1 MRENKI
7 VNYLHPLIAS
17 EKLKIAIILNG
28 ISTKKKTFYQSI
40 LPPLKKEFSVEVFET
55 KSATHAFQL
64 AGETATNHFDIILA
78 AGGDGTLNQV
88 LNGTLSIAG
97 PLPFLGVIPLGSGN
111 DFAALMNVR
120 PDASQLI
127 NLITS
132 RKSRPIDVG
141 KISCRGKEGGQ
152 TTRYFINV
160 CSMGMG
166 PATVQR
172 IERLPRWLGPGL
184 RYFTSVLNTFLTHPI
199 ERFEVTTKDWTWKGK
214 ARVVA
219 IANGKSFG
227 NKIYIAPDAEPD
239 DGLFNTLIA
248 TDMPLPKF
256 LLTLQRLKSRQR
268 VKDYSIIYGTTK
280 ELLLSSPTSAF
291 IEAEGEMAGYLPA
304 NIEMLK
310 NRIQFLA

>member
-1 MRENKI
+1 MK
-7 VNYLHPLIAS
+7 V
-17 EKLKIAIILNG
+17 AIIING

-55 KSATHAFQL
+55 KSPTHAIQL
-64 AGETATNHFDIILA
+64 AGEAAINQFDIVLA

-88 LNGTLSIAG
+88 LNGLLSIAG

-141 KISCRGKEGGQ
+141 KISCLGKEGGQ
-152 TTRYFINV
+152 ITRYFINV

-166 PATVQR
+166 PATVER
-172 IERLPRWLGPGL
+172 IERLPRWLGPSF
-184 RYFTSVLNTFLTHPI
+184 RYFASVLNTFLTHPI
-199 ERFEVTTKDWTWKGK
+199 EKFEVTTKDWTWKGR

-239 DGLFNTLIA
+239 DGIFNTLIA
-248 TDMPLPKF
+248 TDMALPKF
-256 LLTLQRLKSRQR
+256 LLVLQRLKNRQR
-268 VKDYSIIYGTTK
+268 VKDPSILYATTQ
-280 ELLLSSPTSAF
+280 ELQLSSPTSAF

-304 NIEMLK
+304 NIVMLK

>member
-1 MRENKI
+1 MK
-7 VNYLHPLIAS
+7 V
-17 EKLKIAIILNG
+17 AIILNG
-28 ISTKKKTFYQSI
+28 ISRKKSTFYKSI
-40 LPPLKKEFSVEVFET
+40 LPPLKEKFFVVVFET
-55 KSATHAFQL
+55 QYPAHATQL
-64 AGETATNHFDIILA
+64 AIDAVLNRYDVILA

-88 LNGTLSIAG
+88 LNGILTKDTTSS
-97 PLPFLGVIPLGSGN
+97 LPVLGVIPLGSGN
-111 DFAALMNVR
+111 DFAALMDVKAE
-120 PDASQLI
+120 PSQLI
-127 NLITS
+127 DLITNKKT
-132 RKSRPIDVG
+132 RTIDVG
-141 KISCRGKEGGQ
+141 KISCVGKEGGLNE
-152 TTRYFINV
+152 RYFINV

-199 ERFEVTTKDWTWKGK
+199 ERFDVISKGWTWEGK

-227 NKIYIAPDAEPD
+227 NRIYIAPDAEPD

-268 VKDYSIIYGTTK
+268 VKDYSMIYATTK
-280 ELLLSSPTSAF
+280 ELQLSSPTLTL

-304 NIEMLK
+304 SIVMLK
-310 NRIQFLA
+310 GRIQFLA

>member
-1 MRENKI
+1 M
-7 VNYLHPLIAS
+7 HPLIAS
-17 EKLKIAIILNG
+17 EKLNIAIILNG

-55 KSATHAFQL
+55 KSPNHAIQL
-64 AGETATNHFDIILA
+64 AGEAAMSHFDIVLA

-88 LNGTLSIAG
+88 LNGLLSIEG
-97 PLPFLGVIPLGSGN
+97 PLPVLGVIPLGSGN
-111 DFAALMNVR
+111 DFAALMGVR
-120 PDASQLI
+120 PEPSQLI
-127 NLITS
+127 NLLIN
-132 RKSRPIDVG
+132 RKSKPIDVG
-141 KISCRGKEGGQ
+141 KISCLGKEGGQ
-152 TTRYFINV
+152 SVRYFINV

-172 IERLPRWLGPGL
+172 IERLPRWLGPGF
-184 RYFTSVLNTFLTHPI
+184 RYFASVLNTFLTHPI

-239 DGLFNTLIA
+239 DGIFNTLIA
-248 TDMPLPKF
+248 TDMALPKF
-256 LLTLQRLKSRQR
+256 LLVLQRLKNKQR
-268 VKDYSIIYGTTK
+268 VKDYSILYATTE
-280 ELLLSSPTSAF
+280 ELELSSPTPAF

-304 NIEMLK
+304 NIVMLK
-310 NRIQFLA
+310 NRIQFMA

>member
-1 MRENKI
+1 M
-7 VNYLHPLIAS
+7 
-17 EKLKIAIILNG
+17 KIAIILNG

-40 LPPLKKEFSVEVFET
+40 LPPLKEKFSVDVFET
-55 KSATHAFQL
+55 KSPTHAFQL
-64 AGETATNHFDIILA
+64 AGEAAVNHFDIVLA
-78 AGGDGTLNQV
+78 AGGDGTMNQV
-88 LNGTLSIAG
+88 LNGLLCVAG
-97 PLPFLGVIPLGSGN
+97 PLPVLGVIPLGSGN
-111 DFAALMNVR
+111 DFAALMGVR
-120 PDASQLI
+120 PEASQLSD
-127 NLITS
+127 LIANKKTRS
-132 RKSRPIDVG
+132 IDVG
-141 KISCRGKEGGQ
+141 KISCVGKEG
-152 TTRYFINV
+152 TKTVRYFINV

-248 TDMPLPKF
+248 TDMALPKF
-256 LLTLQRLKSRQR
+256 LLVLQRLKNKQR
-268 VKDYSIIYGTTK
+268 IKDSSILYATTQ
-280 ELLLSSPTSAF
+280 ELQLSSPTSAF

-304 NIEMLK
+304 SIVMLK